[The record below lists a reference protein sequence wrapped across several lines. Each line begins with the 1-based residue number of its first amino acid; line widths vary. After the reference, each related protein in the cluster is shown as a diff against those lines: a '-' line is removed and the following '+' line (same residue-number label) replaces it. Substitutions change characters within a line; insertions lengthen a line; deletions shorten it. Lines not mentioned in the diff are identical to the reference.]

1 VGAERR
7 TDRPRAFALATLTLL
22 AVAVLDQGTKA
33 LAVASL
39 APGDAVPVFFA
50 IDLNLVRN
58 TGVAFG
64 LLAGTGGALIV
75 VVTAIALTALLVF
88 FVVRADRPLL
98 WLPVGAVLGG
108 AAGNLI
114 DRARLGAVVDFVDPT
129 FWPAFNFAD
138 AAIVLGVLG
147 VLYLAE
153 RPADGGAGAPDG
165 PEPAAR
171 A

>member
-7 TDRPRAFALATLTLL
+7 TARPRAFALAALTLL
-22 AVAVLDQGTKA
+22 VVAALDQGTKA
-33 LAVASL
+33 LAVGSL

-64 LLAGTGGALIV
+64 LLAGTGGVLIV
-75 VVTAIALTALLVF
+75 VATAIALTALLVF
-88 FVVRADRPLL
+88 FVARADRPLL

-114 DRARLGAVVDFVDPT
+114 DRARLGAVVDFIDPT
-129 FWPAFNFAD
+129 FWPAFNLAD
-138 AAIVLGVLG
+138 AAIVLGVFG
-147 VLYLAE
+147 VLYVAE
-153 RPADGGAGAPDG
+153 GPRAGGEAADGR
-165 PEPAAR
+165 EPAAR
-171 A
+171 P